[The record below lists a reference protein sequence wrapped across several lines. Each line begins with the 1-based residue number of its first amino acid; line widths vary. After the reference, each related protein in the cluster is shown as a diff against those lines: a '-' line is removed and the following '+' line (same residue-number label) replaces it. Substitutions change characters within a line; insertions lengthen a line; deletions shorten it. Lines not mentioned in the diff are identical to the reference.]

1 MNVQAYL
8 AFTGNCQEALN
19 FYAELFDAKIQNRQ
33 TYEDKKIDV
42 PSSYRNKLQ
51 HAELKG
57 KGVYFMAYDASPDT
71 PINHGNQIHMS
82 VDVDNLKDA
91 KELFEKLSHN
101 GKVHHNF
108 REREWGYFG
117 RCSDKF
123 GINWMVNCD
132 N

>member
-8 AFTGNCQEALN
+8 AFSGNCQEALN
-19 FYAELFDAKIQNRQ
+19 YYAELFDAKIQNRQ

-42 PSSYRNKLQ
+42 PSSYRHKLQ

-57 KGVYFMAYDASPDT
+57 KGVNFMAYDASPDT

-82 VDVDNLKDA
+82 VDLEKISDA
-91 KELFEKLSHN
+91 KEMFDKLSE
-101 GKVHHNF
+101 GGQIHHNF
-108 REREWGYFG
+108 REREWGHFG
-117 RCSDKF
+117 RCTDKY

-132 N
+132 H

>member
-8 AFTGNCQEALN
+8 AFNGNCQEALS
-19 FYAELFDAKIQNRQ
+19 FYADLFNAQIQNRQ

-42 PSSYRNKLQ
+42 PSSYRQKLQ

-57 KGVYFMAYDASPDT
+57 KGVHFMAYDASPDT

-82 VDVDNLKDA
+82 VDLNNLEEA
-91 KELFEKLSHN
+91 KNAFEKLSHK
-101 GKVHHNF
+101 GQVHHNF
-108 REREWGYFG
+108 REREWGHFG
-117 RCSDKF
+117 RCTDKF

>member
-8 AFTGNCQEALN
+8 AFNGNCQEALN
-19 FYAELFDAKIQNRQ
+19 YYSELFDAKIQNRQ

-42 PSSYRNKLQ
+42 PSSYRQKLQ

-57 KGVYFMAYDASPDT
+57 KGVNFMAYDASPDT

-82 VDVDNLKDA
+82 IDFKDLGKAKDV
-91 KELFEKLSHN
+91 FESLSQN

-108 REREWGYFG
+108 REREWGHFG
-117 RCSDKF
+117 RCTDKF

-132 N
+132 H

>member
-8 AFTGNCQEALN
+8 AFNGNCQEALS
-19 FYAELFDAKIQNRQ
+19 FYADLFNAQIKNRQ

-42 PSSYRNKLQ
+42 PSSYRQKLQ

-57 KGVYFMAYDASPDT
+57 KGVDFMAYDASPDT

-82 VDVDNLKDA
+82 VDINNVEEA
-91 KELFEKLSHN
+91 KNLFEKLSQK
-101 GKVHHNF
+101 GQVHHNF

-117 RCSDKF
+117 RCTDRF

>member
-8 AFTGNCQEALN
+8 AFNGNCQEALN
-19 FYAELFDAKIQNRQ
+19 YYSELFDAKIQNRQ
-33 TYEDKKIDV
+33 TYADKKIDV
-42 PSSYRNKLQ
+42 PSSYRQKLQ

-57 KGVYFMAYDASPDT
+57 KGVNFMAYDASPDT

-82 VDVDNLKDA
+82 IDFKDLGKAKDV
-91 KELFEKLSHN
+91 FESLSQN

-108 REREWGYFG
+108 REREWGHFG
-117 RCSDKF
+117 RCTDKF

-132 N
+132 H